1 MIAIWKRK
9 AIEMEPMKYAVEYED
24 PWWVLMYLDEWGQIY
39 DAEYFATKDE
49 LEQYLEM
56 CFSEE

>member
-1 MIAIWKRK
+1 
-9 AIEMEPMKYAVEYED
+9 MEPMKYAVEYED